1 MPDGRSWRGP
11 HPKDHACFD
20 RGALPKLRA
29 AVSDVSWLR
38 ERGYSAKAALALVGD
53 RYALRDRQ
61 RQALQRCAAGESEC
75 CQRRQR
81 EVAEASLAGATVI
94 VDGYNVLLTIEAAL
108 SGGVLLLARDG
119 ALRDLAAMSAHY
131 RRVHATRPA
140 IGLLA
145 DFFTLAKCERIL
157 WYLDRPVSNS
167 DRLRRLI
174 EEEVADSVPPWEV
187 KLVELV
193 DRALSSSSHIVATA
207 DSRILD
213 RCSRWFNLARS
224 VVERSIPDAWVVD
237 FLNDA
242 ANDSDR

>member
-1 MPDGRSWRGP
+1 M
-11 HPKDHACFD
+11 
-20 RGALPKLRA
+20 
-29 AVSDVSWLR
+29 
-38 ERGYSAKAALALVGD
+38 ALVGD

-75 CQRRQR
+75 RDRRLH
-81 EVAEASLAGATVI
+81 EVGETALTGETVI
-94 VDGYNVLLTIEAAL
+94 VDGYNVLLTVEAAL

-140 IGLLA
+140 IRLLA
-145 DFFTLAKCERIL
+145 EFFTQAACGRIL

-174 EEEVADSVPPWEV
+174 DEEVVACVPPWEV
-187 KLVELV
+187 RLVEQV

-207 DSRILD
+207 DSGILD
-213 RCSRWFNLARS
+213 RCGRWFNLARC
-224 VVERSIPDAWVVD
+224 VVERSIPEAWVVD
-237 FLNDA
+237 LLGSSADH
-242 ANDSDR
+242 SDH